1 MGNRDRRERMDI
13 ITTARRFD
21 LTPPLREHAQKRLQ
35 KLGRFSDHIQE
46 VHLILTQDKHRH
58 IAEVTVH
65 TAGTELI
72 SKEETHDMVESI
84 DRVCDRIEKQISKV
98 YARMRDRKSRA
109 PVAAM
114 EAPVPEETI
123 PESEVEEEW
132 APVVVRG
139 KEWHP
144 DPISVDDAIRR
155 LRESEQDFLL
165 FRNVRSGNVSLV
177 HLRADGNFGLV
188 DAE

>member
-1 MGNRDRRERMDI
+1 MDI

-21 LTPPLREHAQKRLQ
+21 LTPPLREHAHKRLQ
-35 KLGRFSDHIQE
+35 KLERYGDHIKE
-46 VHLILTQDKHRH
+46 IHLILTQDKHRH

-65 TAGTELI
+65 AAGTELI

-84 DRVCDRIEKQISKV
+84 DRVVERIEKQISKTF
-98 YARMRDRKSRA
+98 ARMKDRKTRPA
-109 PVAAM
+109 VASV
-114 EAPVPEETI
+114 EAPVMEGEI
-123 PESEVEEEW
+123 PEAEREEEW

-139 KEWHP
+139 EGWHP
-144 DPISVDDAIRR
+144 QPVSVEEAIRL

-165 FRNVRSGNVSLV
+165 FRNIRSGKVSLV